1 MESILTD
8 TSVAEEGLD
17 IPSCNV
23 VIRFDLCETLIEY
36 IQSCGRARQR
46 ESRVFALM
54 RYLTLALSY
63 GGRGQLKSC

>member
-1 MESILTD
+1 MF
-8 TSVAEEGLD
+8 SVAEEGLD

-46 ESRVFALM
+46 ESRVFHPFIPI
-54 RYLTLALSY
+54 
-63 GGRGQLKSC
+63 